1 MLQLFVIENGI
12 EILNLKINL
21 KKRKLVVVILINVID
36 KILS

>member
-21 KKRKLVVVILINVID
+21 KKRKLVVILINVID

>member
-12 EILNLKINL
+12 EILNLEINL
-21 KKRKLVVVILINVID
+21 KKRKLVVILINVID